1 MAVQSLPGLI
11 LMLAALTAL
20 APLAIDAYLPA
31 MSVIREALNTTPH
44 AVELSLSLFLAS
56 FAVGQV
62 TGGPLSDHFGRR
74 RMIFIGIGLF
84 VAGTLVIIASQ
95 QISWLWGGRI
105 IQALGGGL
113 AIVNAAAVIR
123 DISSGRDS
131 ARYLSHMGV
140 IIMIAPLLAPLIGM
154 LILHASGWRAIF
166 VFLLLYALI
175 LGLLLFRKLPETR
188 VIYADRPNAL
198 RRYWRV
204 ISHRQ
209 ALGYIASQ
217 SLTYGA
223 LFTFITASP
232 LVYMGFF
239 GVSETWYPFLFGIN
253 VVCIIAVNR
262 LNVRLLR
269 RFSPHQLLTTGQLGQ
284 CVCGL
289 LLLGFVLLIP
299 AHQLFNMVVVMVMLF
314 IGFQGLII
322 ANTIAST
329 IELFPDNSATAS
341 ALLSASGFM
350 TGAIAGGIAGS
361 FGETTPFPMAV
372 IMCFCAFAGLA
383 IRLMIQQR
391 NV

>member
-1 MAVQSLPGLI
+1 MAVKSLPGLI

-31 MSVIREALNTTPH
+31 LPVIRNSLNTTTH
-44 AVELSLSLFLAS
+44 ATELSLSLFLAG
-56 FAVGQV
+56 FAFGQIL
-62 TGGPLSDHFGRR
+62 GGPLSDHFGRR

-84 VAGTLVIIASQ
+84 VTGTLVIIISQ
-95 QISWLWGGRI
+95 QISWLWTGRV

-166 VFLLLYALI
+166 GFLLIYALT

-188 VIYADRPNAL
+188 VIYADRPSAL
-198 RRYWRV
+198 RRYWAV

-239 GVSETWYPFLFGIN
+239 DISETGYPFLFGIN
-253 VVCIIAVNR
+253 VLCIIAVNR

-284 CVCGL
+284 CSCGL
-289 LLLGFVLLIP
+289 LLLGFVGLLP
-299 AHQLFNMVVVMVMLF
+299 SVWLLPFVVIMVMLF

-329 IELFPDNSATAS
+329 IELFPENSATAS

-350 TGAIAGGIAGS
+350 TGAVAGGLVGS
-361 FGETTPFPMAV
+361 FGESSPLPMAV
-372 IMCFCAFAGLA
+372 IMCGCAFSGLF
-383 IRLMIQQR
+383 IRLLVQQR
-391 NV
+391 NI

>member
-1 MAVQSLPGLI
+1 MAVHSLPGLI

-31 MSVIREALNTTPH
+31 MPVIRDALNTTTH
-44 AVELSLSLFLAS
+44 ATELSLSLFLAG
-56 FAVGQV
+56 FALGQIM
-62 TGGPLSDHFGRR
+62 GGPLSDHFGRR
-74 RMIFIGIGLF
+74 RMIFIGIALF
-84 VAGTLVIIASQ
+84 IAGTLVIIFSE
-95 QISWLWGGRI
+95 QISGLWTGRI

-113 AIVNAAAVIR
+113 AIVNAAAVVR

-166 VFLLLYALI
+166 VFLLGYALI
-175 LGLLLFRKLPETR
+175 LGVLLFRKLPETR

-253 VVCIIAVNR
+253 VLCIIAVNR
-262 LNVRLLR
+262 INVRLLR

-284 CVCGL
+284 CACGL
-289 LLLGFVLLIP
+289 ILLGFVLLLP
-299 AHQLFNMVVVMVMLF
+299 SQQLLNIVVIMIMLF

-350 TGAIAGGIAGS
+350 TGAVAGGLAGS
-361 FGETTPFPMAV
+361 FGEISPFPMVV
-372 IMCFCAFAGLA
+372 IMCACAFSGLF
-383 IRLMIQQR
+383 IRLLIQQR

>member
-1 MAVQSLPGLI
+1 MAVKSLPGLI

-31 MSVIREALNTTPH
+31 LPVIRDSLNTTTH
-44 AVELSLSLFLAS
+44 ATELSLSLFLAG
-56 FAVGQV
+56 FAFGQIL
-62 TGGPLSDHFGRR
+62 GGPLSDHFGRR

-84 VAGTLVIIASQ
+84 VTGTLVIIISQ
-95 QISWLWGGRI
+95 QISWLWTGRV

-154 LILHASGWRAIF
+154 LILHASGWRVIF
-166 VFLLLYALI
+166 GFLLIYALT

-188 VIYADRPNAL
+188 VIYADRPSAL
-198 RRYWRV
+198 RRYWAV

-239 GVSETWYPFLFGIN
+239 DISETGYPFLFGIN
-253 VVCIIAVNR
+253 VLCIIAVNR

-284 CVCGL
+284 CSCGL
-289 LLLGFVLLIP
+289 LLLGFVWLLP
-299 AHQLFNMVVVMVMLF
+299 SVWLLPLVVIMVMLF

-329 IELFPDNSATAS
+329 IELFPENSATAS

-350 TGAIAGGIAGS
+350 TGAVAGGLVGS
-361 FGETTPFPMAV
+361 FGESSPLPMAM
-372 IMCFCAFAGLA
+372 IMCGCAFSGLF
-383 IRLMIQQR
+383 IRLLVQQR
-391 NV
+391 NI

>member
-1 MAVQSLPGLI
+1 MAVKSLPGLI

-31 MSVIREALNTTPH
+31 LPVIRDSLNTTTH
-44 AVELSLSLFLAS
+44 ATELSLSLFLAG
-56 FAVGQV
+56 FAFGQIL
-62 TGGPLSDHFGRR
+62 GGPLSDHFGRR

-84 VAGTLVIIASQ
+84 VTGTLVIIISQ
-95 QISWLWGGRI
+95 QISWLWTGRV

-166 VFLLLYALI
+166 GFLLIYALT

-188 VIYADRPNAL
+188 VIYADRPSAL
-198 RRYWRV
+198 RRYWAV

-239 GVSETWYPFLFGIN
+239 DISETGYPFLFGIN
-253 VVCIIAVNR
+253 VLCIIAVNR

-284 CVCGL
+284 CSCGL
-289 LLLGFVLLIP
+289 LLLGFVWLLP
-299 AHQLFNMVVVMVMLF
+299 SVWLLPLVVIMVMLF

-329 IELFPDNSATAS
+329 IELFPENSATAS

-350 TGAIAGGIAGS
+350 TGAVAGGLVGS
-361 FGETTPFPMAV
+361 FGESSPLPMAM
-372 IMCFCAFAGLA
+372 IMCGCAFSGLF
-383 IRLMIQQR
+383 IRLLVQQR
-391 NV
+391 NI

>member
-1 MAVQSLPGLI
+1 MAVHSLPGLI

-31 MSVIREALNTTPH
+31 MPVIRDALNTTTH
-44 AVELSLSLFLAS
+44 ATELSLSLFLAG
-56 FAVGQV
+56 FALGQIM
-62 TGGPLSDHFGRR
+62 GGPLSDHFGRR
-74 RMIFIGIGLF
+74 RMIFIGIALF
-84 VAGTLVIIASQ
+84 IAGTLVIIFSQ
-95 QISWLWGGRI
+95 QISGLWTGRI

-166 VFLLLYALI
+166 VFLLGYALI
-175 LGLLLFRKLPETR
+175 LGVLLFRKLPETR

-253 VVCIIAVNR
+253 VLCIIAVNR
-262 LNVRLLR
+262 INVRLLR

-284 CVCGL
+284 CTCGL
-289 LLLGFVLLIP
+289 ILLGFVLLLP
-299 AHQLFNMVVVMVMLF
+299 SQQLLNIVVLMIMLF

-350 TGAIAGGIAGS
+350 TGAVAGGLAGS
-361 FGETTPFPMAV
+361 FGEISPFPMVV
-372 IMCFCAFAGLA
+372 IMCVCAFSGLF
-383 IRLMIQQR
+383 IRLLIQQR

>member
-1 MAVQSLPGLI
+1 MAVHSLPGLI

-31 MSVIREALNTTPH
+31 MPVIRDALNTTTH
-44 AVELSLSLFLAS
+44 ATELSLSLFLAG
-56 FAVGQV
+56 FALGQIM
-62 TGGPLSDHFGRR
+62 GGPLSDHFGRR
-74 RMIFIGIGLF
+74 RMIFIGISLF
-84 VAGTLVIIASQ
+84 IAGTLVIIFSQ
-95 QISWLWGGRI
+95 QISGLWTGRI

-113 AIVNAAAVIR
+113 AIVNAAAVVR

-166 VFLLLYALI
+166 VFLLGYALI
-175 LGLLLFRKLPETR
+175 LGVLLFRKLPETR

-253 VVCIIAVNR
+253 VLCIIAVNR
-262 LNVRLLR
+262 INVRLLR

-284 CVCGL
+284 CSCGL
-289 LLLGFVLLIP
+289 ILLGFVLLLP
-299 AHQLFNMVVVMVMLF
+299 SQQLLNIVVIMIMLF

-350 TGAIAGGIAGS
+350 TGAIAGGLAGS
-361 FGETTPFPMAV
+361 FGEISPFPMVV
-372 IMCFCAFAGLA
+372 IMCACAFSGLF
-383 IRLMIQQR
+383 IRLLIQQR

>member
-1 MAVQSLPGLI
+1 MAVKSLPGLI

-31 MSVIREALNTTPH
+31 LPVIREALNTTTH
-44 AVELSLSLFLAS
+44 ATELSLSLFLAG
-56 FAVGQV
+56 FAFGQIL
-62 TGGPLSDHFGRR
+62 GGPLSDHFGRR
-74 RMIFIGIGLF
+74 RMIFIGISLF
-84 VAGTLVIIASQ
+84 ITGTLVIIISQ
-95 QISWLWGGRI
+95 QISWLWTGRV

-131 ARYLSHMGV
+131 ARHLSHMGV
-140 IIMIAPLLAPLIGM
+140 IIMIAPLLAPMIGM
-154 LILHASGWRAIF
+154 LILHAAGWRAIF
-166 VFLLLYALI
+166 GFLLIYALT

-188 VIYADRPNAL
+188 VIYADRPGAL
-198 RRYWRV
+198 RRYWTV

-239 GVSETWYPFLFGIN
+239 NISETGYPFLFGIN
-253 VVCIIAVNR
+253 VLCIITVNR

-284 CVCGL
+284 CSCGL
-289 LLLGFVLLIP
+289 LLLGFVWWLPSAWLLP
-299 AHQLFNMVVVMVMLF
+299 FVVFMVMLF

-329 IELFPDNSATAS
+329 IELFPENSATAS

-350 TGAIAGGIAGS
+350 TGAVAGGLVGS
-361 FGETTPFPMAV
+361 FGESSPLPMAV
-372 IMCFCAFAGLA
+372 IMCSCALGGLF
-383 IRLMIQQR
+383 IRLLVQQR
-391 NV
+391 NI

>member
-1 MAVQSLPGLI
+1 MAVHSLPGLI

-31 MSVIREALNTTPH
+31 MPVIRDALNTTTH
-44 AVELSLSLFLAS
+44 ATELSLSLFLAG
-56 FAVGQV
+56 FALGQIM
-62 TGGPLSDHFGRR
+62 GGPLSDHFGRR
-74 RMIFIGIGLF
+74 RMIFIGIALF
-84 VAGTLVIIASQ
+84 IAGTLVIIFSQ
-95 QISWLWGGRI
+95 QISGLWTGRI

-113 AIVNAAAVIR
+113 AIVNAAAVVR

-166 VFLLLYALI
+166 VFLLGYALI
-175 LGLLLFRKLPETR
+175 LGILLFRKLPETR

-253 VVCIIAVNR
+253 VLCIIAVNR
-262 LNVRLLR
+262 INVRLLR

-284 CVCGL
+284 CACGL
-289 LLLGFVLLIP
+289 ILLGFVLLLP
-299 AHQLFNMVVVMVMLF
+299 SQQLLNIVVIMIMLF

-350 TGAIAGGIAGS
+350 TGAVAGGLAGS
-361 FGETTPFPMAV
+361 FGEISPFPMVV
-372 IMCFCAFAGLA
+372 IMCACAFSGLF
-383 IRLMIQQR
+383 IRLLIQQR